1 MPIVTFR
8 HTGGEEIRTEVP
20 AGLTL
25 LEAAKQAGVAIDAPC
40 GGSGTCGVSSRRC
53 TSRRRFEHH
62 VCYHPF
68 NIQPRIQG

>member
-8 HTGGEEIRTEVP
+8 HAKGEEIRAEVP

-40 GGSGTCGVSSRRC
+40 GGSGTCGKPPLRLRSSAGVWKRW
-53 TSRRRFEHH
+53 
-62 VCYHPF
+62 P
-68 NIQPRIQG
+68 PG